1 MRVLSSVVVGVG
13 VVVLDMFVL
22 VAGVRVRVSN
32 FVVAMFVRVRF
43 VVTVLMVCH
52 CHPLCCRDPGRIYCA
67 LRDAPWEQLTA
78 SCLVCNP
85 RGARGV
91 EQCAW
96 ASGARP
102 PGLGGDQPCMSFLC
116 ARRSPAWSSR
126 TPTVATST

>member
-1 MRVLSSVVVGVG
+1 MGVVVLLPQIGLVHVRMRVLGSVVVAVG
-13 VVVLDMFVL
+13 VVVLDMFVV

-43 VVTVLMVCH
+43 VVTVLMLCH
-52 CHPLCCRDPGRIYCA
+52 CHPLCCRDPGHIYCA

-78 SCLVCNP
+78 SSLVCIP

-96 ASGARP
+96 PSGAR
-102 PGLGGDQPCMSFLC
+102 LRDS
-116 ARRSPAWSSR
+116 AVISR
-126 TPTVATST
+126 A